1 MRHAYIWDSAMK
13 GCLSKLLVVVISLC
27 GSKCNYIPYHPWDFF
42 TMTYITV
49 LWRYLNVFITI
60 LSVASPKMTPEV
72 IPVRLVSM
80 TTDESLAH
88 TSLKYRRVLYARKN
102 FGGKPGACSSG
113 RREDGSSD
121 GGASGG
127 GASGGRSSG
136 GGSSGEGASGS
147 GVSGDGTGGTG
158 AGGCG
163 GKGCGSYG
171 GGATGCQYRI
181 GETQTFK
188 TISLFIGIETK
199 FPLTGID

>member
-1 MRHAYIWDSAMK
+1 MR
-13 GCLSKLLVVVISLC
+13 
-27 GSKCNYIPYHPWDFF
+27 FF
-42 TMTYITV
+42 TKTYINV
-49 LWRYLNVFITI
+49 LWKYFNVFITI
-60 LSVASPKMTPEV
+60 LSIASPKMTPEV
-72 IPVRLVSM
+72 IPVWLIS
-80 TTDESLAH
+80 TTTGKILAE
-88 TSLKYRRVLYARKN
+88 TSFEYCGVLYVRKN
-102 FGGKPGACSSG
+102 LGGKPGACGSG
-113 RREDGSSD
+113 RKEDGGND

-127 GASGGRSSG
+127 GASGGRASGGRSSG

>member
-1 MRHAYIWDSAMK
+1 
-13 GCLSKLLVVVISLC
+13 
-27 GSKCNYIPYHPWDFF
+27 
-42 TMTYITV
+42 
-49 LWRYLNVFITI
+49 
-60 LSVASPKMTPEV
+60 MTPEV
-72 IPVRLVSM
+72 IPVRLISM
-80 TTDESLAH
+80 TTGEILAE
-88 TSLKYRRVLYARKN
+88 TSLEYCGVLYVRKN
-102 FGGKPGACSSG
+102 FGGKPGARGSG

-136 GGSSGEGASGS
+136 GRSSGEGASGSGEGASGS

-158 AGGCG
+158 AGGCR
-163 GKGCGSYG
+163 GKGCGTYG

-188 TISLFIGIETK
+188 TISLFIRIETK

>member
-60 LSVASPKMTPEV
+60 LSVASPKMTPQV
-72 IPVRLVSM
+72 IPVRLISM

-127 GASGGRSSG
+127 GASGG
-136 GGSSGEGASGS
+136 GSSSEGASGS

-163 GKGCGSYG
+163 GKGCGTYG

-188 TISLFIGIETK
+188 TISLFIRIETK